1 MIKFVSCCVVVTIYL
16 QVSERDG
23 EEYAIPTGPFDYVDP
38 MTFNKGPIAN
48 DGESNDILAELGLP
62 PLVTRKRKK
71 KKTNGEEENSDD
83 EDSDGD
89 EDSDIPVVKKK
100 ASRKPKAPAA
110 TVKTRKKVSVKTAV
124 PLEDSK
130 SDANIVMVSIMLESF
145 LNIVR

>member
-1 MIKFVSCCVVVTIYL
+1 MTIYL

-71 KKTNGEEENSDD
+71 KKTNGEKENSDD
-83 EDSDGD
+83 EDSDSD
-89 EDSDIPVVKKK
+89 EDSKMVKKK